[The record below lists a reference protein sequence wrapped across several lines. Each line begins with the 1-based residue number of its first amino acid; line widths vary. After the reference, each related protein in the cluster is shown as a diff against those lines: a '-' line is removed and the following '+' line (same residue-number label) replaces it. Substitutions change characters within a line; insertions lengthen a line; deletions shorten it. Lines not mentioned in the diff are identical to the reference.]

1 MHIAVMAKVNAEMV
15 AELAGV
21 SRSAVSRCF
30 SGNGRI
36 SAATRR
42 KVLEASEKL
51 GYRPNG
57 LASNLARQTSDI
69 VALINGDDHDLRE
82 AFFTQNLSR
91 AIVRMGM
98 TPLML
103 SLRNDDD
110 GSGTLSQF
118 LRFPLFTAIVSADS
132 VEAAHVLPHC
142 PYAPPIMLNENYR
155 HSDPVDSVRLDEQS
169 GIDQMCAHLQAE
181 GLRTL
186 WFIAGRQTTSAYSSR
201 RIALLEA
208 LARSDLRLTG
218 NADGDFSYES
228 GVAAFTQLAGRG
240 PLPDCVFCA
249 NDLMAMGAMDT
260 ARFDHG
266 LSVPGKIRFVGFDDI
281 PQASWPSYRL
291 PSIRQSDDDIIAGI
305 LDILSARAGGVP
317 AGRIHKVVPTS
328 FIPR

>member
-1 MHIAVMAKVNAEMV
+1 MAKVNAEMV